1 MSNIQTVDVK
11 AVKVKRE
18 AAEKQE
24 KRAQN
29 IEERRDTRFKVK
41 AQKVQLNKNAQ
52 QFNPVA
58 VEHQCSE
65 FKVAPALM
73 LVEAVARGVPAIAP
87 ADYERLKRR
96 LLMSPDIQYLTE
108 KIFMDY
114 DVRSDKL
121 KLLLTLITHSANEV
135 LTTVT
140 ESRKNESKQLQEPET
155 SELQAQTKKETKPS
169 SPVFKAQESI
179 KLETKD

>member
-1 MSNIQTVDVK
+1 MTVECCDVK
-11 AVKVKRE
+11 KIKVQRE
-18 AAEKQE
+18 ATEKQA
-24 KRAQN
+24 KKAQQ
-29 IEERRDTRFKVK
+29 IEERRDTKFKVK
-41 AQKVQLNKNAQ
+41 AQKVPLNKNAQ
-52 QFNPVA
+52 SFNPVA
-58 VEHQCSE
+58 TEHQCQE

-87 ADYERLKRR
+87 ADYDRLKRR

-114 DVRSDKL
+114 DIKSDKL

-140 ESRKNESKQLQEPET
+140 ESRKNENKQLEQT
-155 SELQAQTKKETKPS
+155 QTNELKAEVKKEEAPK